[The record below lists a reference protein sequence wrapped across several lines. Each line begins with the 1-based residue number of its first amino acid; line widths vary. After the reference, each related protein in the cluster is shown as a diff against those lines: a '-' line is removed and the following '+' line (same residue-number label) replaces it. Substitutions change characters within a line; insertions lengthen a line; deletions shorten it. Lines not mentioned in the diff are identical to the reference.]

1 MFNSFLV
8 IDKLNIAE
16 NFVIDLKNSKDKYA
30 KYFIFILIMQNIIDI
45 SFLLIINLKLKK
57 PKNYL
62 EIFDI
67 LSSSSIITQNTALS
81 LRSYSALRNKII
93 YNYNNIDDNEYK
105 IMINK
110 FENHFSNFNN
120 DIRCFIKTI
129 S

>member
-1 MFNSFLV
+1 MFNSFLF

-16 NFVIDLKNSKDKYA
+16 NLVIDFKNSKDKYA
-30 KYFIFILIMQNIIDI
+30 KYFIFILIMQNIIDV

>member
-67 LSSSSIITQNTALS
+67 LCSSKIIKKETGLI